1 MIYAACGLTL
11 LIELLFFA
19 CTPYRRERYFML
31 LCGAVNVASNLNLN
45 LLLPAHPAWWMI
57 LLGEGLVVTAEY
69 MIYALACG
77 RSGRLLLY
85 TFLANLL
92 SFSIG
97 LVIFPLKCFSV

>member
-1 MIYAACGLTL
+1 MLAALALTVL
-11 LIELLFFA
+11 VEGVFFA
-19 CTPYRRERYFML
+19 LTAYRREEYFML
-31 LCGAVNVASNLNLN
+31 LCCAVNAATNLSLN

-57 LLGEGLVVTAEY
+57 LLGEGLVVAAEY
-69 MIYALACG
+69 AVYAIACG
-77 RSGRLLLY
+77 GSRRLLLY

>member
-19 CTPYRRERYFML
+19 CTRYRRERYFMF
-31 LCGAVNVASNLNLN
+31 LCGAVNVASNLSLN

-57 LLGEGLVVTAEY
+57 LLGEGLVVAVEY

-92 SFSIG
+92 SFSAG
-97 LVIFPLKCFSV
+97 LVIFPIG